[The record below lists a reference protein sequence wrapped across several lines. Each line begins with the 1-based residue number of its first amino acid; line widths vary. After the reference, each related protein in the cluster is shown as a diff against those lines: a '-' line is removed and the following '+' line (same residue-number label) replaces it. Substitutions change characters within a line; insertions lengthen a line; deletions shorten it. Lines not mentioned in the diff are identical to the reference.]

1 MRRIIHIIIIT
12 GWILLLPLVEY
23 TYAQTEKLYRA
34 HKLYLEKKFEQ
45 AKGAID
51 SASCHEETKNLSE
64 THTVR
69 AFIYF
74 ELYKRN
80 EKNSVESK
88 LRDTIIQSVY
98 RSEKLNPDS
107 TNHNNNMKLIYNIA
121 INYFNLSNNI
131 FTEQKDADLAEKLY
145 FKYKELMKVYN
156 SNTDFKS
163 KDIEFYNAL
172 GSHFAS
178 EFIYLTDQKNTLDKN
193 MSEKARIYLTKV
205 LESDPENESANFNL
219 GLMNYAEAV
228 YLIKNLDAATDLS
241 QLDVVQDNASKLA
254 KKAEVFILRVYNKNT
269 SNIKAVEALYYVYRA
284 LYDKEKYTEFEKKC
298 NEMGIQVNK

>member
-1 MRRIIHIIIIT
+1 M
-12 GWILLLPLVEY
+12 LLLPFMQSLI
-23 TYAQTEKLYRA
+23 AQTEKLYRA
-34 HKLYLEKKFEQ
+34 HKLYLEKNFEL

-51 SASCHEETKNLSE
+51 SASSHEETKNLSE

-80 EKNSVESK
+80 EKNNVESR

-121 INYFNLSNNI
+121 INYFNIAKNI

-156 SNTDFKS
+156 PNTDFKS
-163 KDIEFYNAL
+163 RDIEFYNAL
-172 GSHFAS
+172 GSSYAS
-178 EFIYLTDQKNTLDKN
+178 EFIFLTDQKNTLDKN
-193 MSEKARIYLTKV
+193 ISEKARIYLSKV
-205 LESDPENESANFNL
+205 LESDPENDLANFNL

-254 KKAEVFILRVYNKNT
+254 KKAETFILKVYNKNT
-269 SNIKAVEALYYVYRA
+269 SNKKAVEALYYIYRA

-298 NEMGIQVNK
+298 NELGIEINK

>member
-1 MRRIIHIIIIT
+1 
-12 GWILLLPLVEY
+12 VDY
-23 TYAQTEKLYRA
+23 SYAQTEKLYRA

-45 AKGAID
+45 AQGAID
-51 SASCHEETKNLSE
+51 SASRHEETKNLSE

-88 LRDTIIQSVY
+88 LRDSIIQSVY
-98 RSEKLNPDS
+98 RSEKLSPDS

-121 INYFNLSNNI
+121 INYFNLANSI
-131 FTEQKDADLAEKLY
+131 FRDQKDADLAEKLY

-156 SNTDFKS
+156 TNMDFKS

-193 MSEKARIYLTKV
+193 ISEKARIYLSKV
-205 LESDPENESANFNL
+205 LDADPENEQANINF
-219 GLMNYAEAV
+219 GLMNYSEAV

-241 QLDVVQDNASKLA
+241 QLDVVQENASKLA
-254 KKAEVFILRVYNKNT
+254 KKAETFILRVYNKNT
-269 SNIKAVEALYYVYRA
+269 SNKKAVEALYYVYRA
-284 LYDKEKYTEFEKKC
+284 LFDKEKYTEFEKKC
-298 NEMGIQVNK
+298 NELGIQVNK